1 MRMTNTEIQAL
12 NLIEKMADELK
23 QALKS
28 SNISK
33 YCIVGIQTGGVWV
46 ARELNRLLGDEAPMG
61 ELNISFYRDD
71 FTRIGLQ
78 PTVTPTNLPFA
89 TEDAHIILVDDIL
102 MTGRTIRAALNE
114 LFDFGRPASVTLAV
128 LADIGQRELPIS
140 ANIIGQSFSLAPNER
155 LKLEGPAPLLL
166 KRKTQDA

>member
-1 MRMTNTEIQAL
+1 MTNTEIQAL
-12 NLIEKMADELK
+12 DLIEKMADELK
-23 QALKS
+23 QALKK
-28 SNISK
+28 SNISN
-33 YCIVGIQTGGVWV
+33 YCIVGIQTGGVWI
-46 ARELNRLLGDEAPMG
+46 ARELRRLLGDEAPIG

-71 FTRIGLQ
+71 FTRIGLH
-78 PTVTPTNLPFA
+78 PTVTATNLPFA

-140 ANIIGQSFSLAPNER
+140 ANIVGQSFSLAPNER
-155 LKLEGPAPLLL
+155 LKLEGPETLIL
-166 KRKTQDA
+166 KQKTQDA

>member
-1 MRMTNTEIQAL
+1 MTSTEIQAQD
-12 NLIEKMADELK
+12 LISNMAEELK
-23 QALKS
+23 QFLNNS
-28 SNISK
+28 GISE
-33 YCIVGIQTGGVWV
+33 YCIVGIRTGGVWV
-46 ARELNRLLGDEAPMG
+46 AKELHRLLGNEAPIG

-71 FTRIGLQ
+71 FTRIGLH
-78 PTVTPTNLPFA
+78 PTVTATNLPFA

-140 ANIIGQSFSLAPNER
+140 ANVIGQSFSLAPNER
-155 LKLEGPAPLLL
+155 LKLEGPEILLI
-166 KRKTQDA
+166 KRKTKDA

>member
-1 MRMTNTEIQAL
+1 MTNTEIQAL
-12 NLIEKMADELK
+12 SLIEKMADELK
-23 QALKS
+23 QALKR
-28 SNISK
+28 SNISN
-33 YCIVGIQTGGVWV
+33 YCIVGIRTGGVWI
-46 ARELNRLLGDEAPMG
+46 AQELRRLLGDEAPIG

-71 FTRIGLQ
+71 FTRIGLH
-78 PTVTPTNLPFA
+78 PTVTATNLPFA

-155 LKLEGPAPLLL
+155 LKLEGPEILLL

>member
-1 MRMTNTEIQAL
+1 MTSAEIQAQ
-12 NLIEKMADELK
+12 NLIENMAKELK
-23 QALKS
+23 QFLIDS
-28 SNISK
+28 GIHK
-33 YCIVGIQTGGVWV
+33 YCVVGIRSGGVWV
-46 ARELNRLLGDEAPMG
+46 ARELNRLMGDHAPIG

-71 FTRIGLQ
+71 FTRIGLH
-78 PTVTPTNLPFA
+78 PSVTPTNLPFA

-102 MTGRTIRAALNE
+102 MSGRTVRAALNE

-140 ANIIGQSFSLAPNER
+140 ANIIGQSFLLAPNER
-155 LKLEGPAPLLL
+155 LKLEGPENLLL